1 MCGAMRP
8 IDQEGRQATRDL
20 DRSQLI
26 SLLHVQRRRRLLREK
41 KVLRFILHPGS
52 IGMAQILI
60 TGANRGLGLE
70 FTRQFLERGERVVA
84 TCRQPGRANEL
95 TRMAAEHPGRLKV
108 LPLDVAQ
115 GRSMAELARE
125 IELLDLHLD
134 LLINNAGVLP
144 SGERFGALD
153 ADTLAA
159 TFAINV
165 QGPLLLSQAL
175 APRLLDGGKI
185 VALASG
191 IGSIAGTERFGTP
204 SYAISKAALNM
215 AMRQLGHALAERR
228 IGVLAL
234 SPGWVRT
241 AMGGEN
247 AALDPAQSVVNM
259 LAVIDSFV
267 FDPQRIAPFLG
278 NDGKPVAW

>member
-1 MCGAMRP
+1 
-8 IDQEGRQATRDL
+8 
-20 DRSQLI
+20 
-26 SLLHVQRRRRLLREK
+26 
-41 KVLRFILHPGS
+41 
-52 IGMAQILI
+52 MAQILI

-84 TCRQPGRANEL
+84 TCRQPGRAAEL

-115 GRSMAELARE
+115 ERSRAELARE
-125 IELLDLHLD
+125 IELLDLRLD

-144 SGERFGALD
+144 SGERFGTLD
-153 ADTLAA
+153 ADTLAT

-228 IGVLAL
+228 IGVIAL

-247 AALDPAQSVVNM
+247 AALDPAQSVANM
-259 LAVIDSFV
+259 LVVIDGFV
-267 FDPQRIAPFLG
+267 FDPLRIAPFLG